1 MLCQSKTETAG
12 KDFAGLPA
20 AFPTLEMRARMFRR
34 RCRQAVCYGGCSRC
48 SRCRRCS
55 KRHKS
60 LAGSGG
66 QNRQNRQN
74 RNYQN
79 LNFRLFRLCVSKF
92 VARFG
97 DRTEVAFRTTASG
110 ICSVASWVCR
120 GETQNANNLLNHQF
134 VGGVRG
140 FCHIFRQFGS

>member
-1 MLCQSKTETAG
+1 MQEVQQAAQIVGRVRRTEQAEQAEQELSKFE
-12 KDFAGLPA
+12 F
-20 AFPTLEMRARMFRR
+20 
-34 RCRQAVCYGGCSRC
+34 QA
-48 SRCRRCS
+48 
-55 KRHKS
+55 
-60 LAGSGG
+60 LQA
-66 QNRQNRQN
+66 
-74 RNYQN
+74 
-79 LNFRLFRLCVSKF
+79 LNFRLFRLCVSN
-92 VARFG
+92 VARCG